1 LQKATARF
9 DAAKKEGFIAGNFA
23 TVRRGSGVVFVGHCK
38 CFVTAQRGGFNYLA
52 RIFATSA
59 HVMGAEAAAPKALR
73 ATKEAKCLIR
83 PLCLGHA

>member
-1 LQKATARF
+1 
-9 DAAKKEGFIAGNFA
+9 
-23 TVRRGSGVVFVGHCK
+23 
-38 CFVTAQRGGFNYLA
+38 LA